1 MKKKA
6 KLLAI
11 PLFTLLVLGIS
22 YSKTASAA
30 CAVISGGLY
39 CW

>member
-6 KLLAI
+6 KLLAT
-11 PLFTLLVLGIS
+11 LFFTLVVSGIV

-30 CAVISGGLY
+30 CAIISGHIY
-39 CW
+39 CF

>member
-6 KLLAI
+6 KLLSI
-11 PLFTLLVLGIS
+11 LLFTLIVSGIS

-30 CAVISGGLY
+30 CAIISGNIY
-39 CW
+39 CF